1 MSDQPPQQV
10 EPGQLVQEDRPCLV
24 CGYSLQGLASDS
36 NCPECGT
43 PVDRSLRGPLLRYSS
58 PEYLHTLHRGIVY
71 AEVGTAL
78 RLGCSVGFFVIQYG
92 VVGYGPMGLGQ
103 QMMIEVAQGLITAIM
118 LVGWWMFTTPDPGA
132 GGSEPGV
139 QARRWTRAMVVVM
152 GGLEVLLAAFSFLPV
167 VRTTAVAAAG
177 GGGFGAQLVFMA
189 ARSLL
194 EWGVSVGG
202 VIALGCYLRA
212 LAARVPDQTL
222 RQRATLY
229 RWLIPLLLGLGIVP
243 WFFCCGVPLLPRV
256 AGIVL
261 FFVMIEPWRSKLK
274 AIRKTMEAESPP
286 AVQG

>member
-1 MSDQPPQQV
+1 MRSAKAGTSTEAPTRMSDQPPQQV
-10 EPGQLVQEDRPCLV
+10 EPGQLVQEDLPWLV

-167 VRTTAVAAAG
+167 VRTGHGGRGRVRGPARVHGRTVVAGVGRERRRSDRAGLLSAGAGGSRAGSDASATGDAVPMANTAALGAWDCALVFLLRRAAAAACG
-177 GGGFGAQLVFMA
+177 GDRAVF
-189 ARSLL
+189 RH
-194 EWGVSVGG
+194 
-202 VIALGCYLRA
+202 
-212 LAARVPDQTL
+212 D
-222 RQRATLY
+222 
-229 RWLIPLLLGLGIVP
+229 
-243 WFFCCGVPLLPRV
+243 
-256 AGIVL
+256 
-261 FFVMIEPWRSKLK
+261 
-274 AIRKTMEAESPP
+274 
-286 AVQG
+286 